1 MRRVVLLLVL
11 TLLAGCLGGVGP
23 GGSSG
28 SAGPDDAAWTD
39 GESINTT
46 TLSEQH
52 FETLRDE
59 GSFTV
64 NHSETV
70 RVDGEARPAKARR
83 PDGYTPP
90 SYLRQQV
97 DLEDGRYLGESVTV
111 GHRRSAQFV
120 SPEETAAR
128 QTTAST
134 DGYEYRYQ
142 QRAEDTRSE
151 RLDRFRTEAVV
162 EGLNRSLRGV
172 TVGFDYTHAGT
183 VERDG
188 ETLHRYEAEQD
199 LETAPPPFAEPPHG
213 TATVLVT
220 EAGVVRRFE
229 LEYAGEATVTV
240 DGEEQTVEVAQTF
253 VRTYTAVG
261 DTTVERPD
269 WVDHA
274 AEEDPPRETET
285 GDT

>member
-1 MRRVVLLLVL
+1 MRRTALLVVLVLLG
-11 TLLAGCLGGVGP
+11 GCLGGIGP
-23 GGSSG
+23 GGSGG
-28 SAGPDDAAWTD
+28 SAGPEDAAWTD

-46 TLSEQH
+46 ALAEQH

-64 NHSETV
+64 NQSETV
-70 RVDGEARPAKARR
+70 RVDGEARPDETKR
-83 PDGYTPP
+83 PDGYSPP

-97 DLEDGRYLGESVTV
+97 DLETGRYLGTSVTV
-111 GHRRSAQFV
+111 GHRRSAYFV
-120 SPEETAAR
+120 SSEESAAR
-128 QTTAST
+128 QRNVST
-134 DGYEYRYQ
+134 DETTYRYQ
-142 QRAEDTRSE
+142 QRPENTRSE
-151 RLDRFRTEAVV
+151 RIDRFRNEAVV

-172 TVGFDYTHAGT
+172 TVGFDYTHTGT
-183 VERDG
+183 VERGG
-188 ETLHRYEAEQD
+188 ETLHRYEAEQN
-199 LETAPPPFAEPPHG
+199 LETAPPPFTEPPHG

-220 EAGVVRRFE
+220 EDGVVRRFE

-240 DGEEQTVEVAQTF
+240 DGEERTVDVTQTF

-261 DTTVERPD
+261 ETTVERPD

>member
-1 MRRVVLLLVL
+1 MRRTALLLVMV
-11 TLLAGCLGGVGP
+11 LLAGCLGGIGP

-28 SAGPDDAAWTD
+28 SAGPDDAAWAD
-39 GESINTT
+39 GEGLNTT
-46 TLSEQH
+46 VLAEQH
-52 FETLRDE
+52 FETLRGE

-70 RVDGEARPAKARR
+70 RVDGEARPDETRR

-90 SYLRQQV
+90 SYLRQRV
-97 DLEDGRYLGESVTV
+97 DLENGRYIGESVTV
-111 GHRRSAQFV
+111 GHRRSAHFV

-128 QTTAST
+128 QTNVSNGETT
-134 DGYEYRYQ
+134 YRYQ
-142 QRAEDTRSE
+142 ERSGDTRSE
-151 RLDRFRTEAVV
+151 RIDRFRSAAVV

-172 TVGFDYTHAGT
+172 TVGFDYTHVET
-183 VERDG
+183 IERDG
-188 ETLHRYEAEQD
+188 ETLYRYEAEQG
-199 LETAPPPFAEPPHG
+199 LETAPPPFTEPPQG

-220 EAGVVRRFE
+220 EDGVVHRFE

-240 DGEEQTVEVAQTF
+240 DGEERTVDVTQTF

-261 DTTVERPD
+261 ETTVERPE

-274 AEEDPPRETET
+274 ADEDPPRETET
-285 GDT
+285 GET